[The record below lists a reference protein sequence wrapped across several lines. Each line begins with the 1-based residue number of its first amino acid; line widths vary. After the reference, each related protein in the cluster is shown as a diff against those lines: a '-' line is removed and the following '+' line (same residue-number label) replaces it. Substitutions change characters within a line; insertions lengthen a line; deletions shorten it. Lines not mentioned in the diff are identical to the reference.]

1 MSHASPSP
9 RDRLTLLEKHT
20 GKSPANAE
28 LQLLRLQAL
37 LELPTSYL
45 TASESPNLSDSANA
59 TAEEIAKAVSR
70 SPSDMTPEEMSAVSQ
85 IWSTWFDAAQPSSR
99 HAILLLS
106 LRQSCATLI
115 HPALLSRFYASESL
129 NASSAEV
136 IALLHTI
143 RQKYRPSPPFYAS
156 IFDTLAPT
164 DHAVA
169 KVAYEHWMR
178 SCTSSAQRVEAVLA
192 YAAVL
197 MRARKGRE
205 ANDVIGR
212 VRGEVQ
218 GTKEEAEL
226 ERGWERVCRE
236 AEEDADGSDADDS
249 ETMGQESEEEEA
261 ESGSESEGG
270 LLVDD
275 GDVDM

>member
-1 MSHASPSP
+1 
-9 RDRLTLLEKHT
+9 
-20 GKSPANAE
+20 
-28 LQLLRLQAL
+28 
-37 LELPTSYL
+37 
-45 TASESPNLSDSANA
+45 
-59 TAEEIAKAVSR
+59 
-70 SPSDMTPEEMSAVSQ
+70 
-85 IWSTWFDAAQPSSR
+85 
-99 HAILLLS
+99 
-106 LRQSCATLI
+106 
-115 HPALLSRFYASESL
+115 LSRFYASESL

-169 KVAYEHWMR
+169 KVAYEHWTR